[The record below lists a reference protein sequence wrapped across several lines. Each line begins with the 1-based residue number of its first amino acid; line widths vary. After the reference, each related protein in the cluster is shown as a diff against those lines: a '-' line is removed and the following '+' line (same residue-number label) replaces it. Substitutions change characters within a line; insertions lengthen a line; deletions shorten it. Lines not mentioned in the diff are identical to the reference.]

1 MRHALKE
8 YGCDEICHFET
19 EVNTLQILGDK
30 DWEGRCYKLGL
41 KSLKDQPFTGA
52 DLEKKKLVQTEPDS
66 SVKVSVIYHFP
77 GAYDINR
84 IVDYPGESEFGGHI
98 GYGMGNGHGGLFVFD
113 DAKMKGARASI
124 LGNGAFSVE
133 NVRSCAEHG

>member
-1 MRHALKE
+1 MQHALRE
-8 YGCDEICHFET
+8 YNAEEICTFET
-19 EVNTLQILGDK
+19 EVNSLQIVGDK

-41 KSLKDQPFTGA
+41 KNLKDKPFTGS
-52 DLEKKKLVQTEPDS
+52 DLAATKLVQSSTPDATT
-66 SVKVSVIYHFP
+66 KVSVIYHFP

-133 NVRSCAEHG
+133 NVRSC